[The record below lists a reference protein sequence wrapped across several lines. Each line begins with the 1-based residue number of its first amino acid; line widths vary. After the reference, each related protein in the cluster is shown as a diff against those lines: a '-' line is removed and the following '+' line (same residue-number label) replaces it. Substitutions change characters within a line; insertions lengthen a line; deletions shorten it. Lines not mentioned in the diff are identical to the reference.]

1 QPMSHRI
8 DHLLSGTRAQIAIKL
23 FGPDLGV
30 LRTKAREIRDAI
42 AAVPGIVDLLVE
54 PQVGV
59 PQVQINLVRRQA
71 AALGLRGEDLTEAVE
86 IAFGHHVASQVLEEQ
101 RRYDVVVRLPEDAR
115 RSVDALARTLIDTPS
130 GTRVP
135 LAQVAEIR
143 VDAGPNTI
151 NRENVQR
158 RIIVQANV

>member
-1 QPMSHRI
+1 MV
-8 DHLLSGTRAQIAIKL
+8 DHA
-23 FGPDLGV
+23 
-30 LRTKAREIRDAI
+30 
-42 AAVPGIVDLLVE
+42 
-54 PQVGV
+54 
-59 PQVQINLVRRQA
+59 
-71 AALGLRGEDLTEAVE
+71 
-86 IAFGHHVASQVLEEQ
+86 ASQVLEEQ

-158 RIIVQANV
+158 RIIVQANVARRDLDSVIRDVRDHESHERPLQALSVLIRQS